1 MSPAV
6 ADAVLG
12 TFLVFCRIGGCLMVM
27 PGFSTHRVPQ
37 QVRLMVAIAI
47 TLVLAPLLLPGLTA
61 LVRGAS
67 QIDSVRY
74 IVSELATGISIGLM
88 GRYFFLAL
96 QFMATAIATFIGL
109 GGLPQMP
116 ADENEPAPSLA
127 NIITLTATV
136 LFFLTEQH
144 LEVIKALVASYAIIP
159 ASEGMD
165 LQLSLLQLTKTL
177 AIAFVLAL
185 QITSPFIV
193 FSIAINFMFGLM
205 NKLTPQI
212 QVYFIS
218 VPFVAAGGLFFVYFF
233 IGEVMRIFT
242 EGFMTWLERG
252 G

>member
-6 ADAVLG
+6 ADAVMG

-27 PGFSTHRVPQ
+27 PGFSSQRIPQ
-37 QVRLMVAIAI
+37 QVRLLVAIAI
-47 TLVLAPLLLPGLTA
+47 TLMLAPLLLPGLTSV
-61 LVRGAS
+61 VRGVS
-67 QIDSVRY
+67 QIDSIIH
-74 IVSELATGISIGLM
+74 IVSELAIGISIGLM

-96 QFMATAIATFIGL
+96 QFMATAIATFIGI
-109 GGLPQMP
+109 GGMPQP
-116 ADENEPAPSLA
+116 GVDESEPAPALA
-127 NIITLTATV
+127 NFITLTATV

-144 LEVIKALVASYAIIP
+144 LEVIKALVASYAIMPVADGI
-159 ASEGMD
+159 D
-165 LQLSLLQLTKTL
+165 LQLSLTQLAKTL

-205 NKLTPQI
+205 SKLTPQI

-242 EGFMTWLERG
+242 EGFMTWLQRG

>member
-1 MSPAV
+1 VTAAV
-6 ADAVLG
+6 ADAVLA
-12 TFLVFCRIGGCLMVM
+12 TFLVFCRIGGCLMIM
-27 PGFSTHRVPQ
+27 PGFSTQRVPP
-37 QVRLMVAIAI
+37 QVRLLIAI
-47 TLVLAPLLLPGLTA
+47 SITLMLAPLLLPGLTPI
-61 LVRGAS
+61 VRGA
-67 QIDSVRY
+67 QPIDSMQH
-74 IVSELATGISIGLM
+74 ILTETATGATIGLM

-96 QFMATAIATFIGL
+96 QFMAVAVATFIGL
-109 GGLPQMP
+109 SGMPQMG
-116 ADENEPAPSLA
+116 AEEAEPAPSLA
-127 NIITLTATV
+127 NLITLTATI

-144 LEVIKALVASYAIIP
+144 LEVIKALVASYAIMP
-159 ASEGMD
+159 VADGFD
-165 LQLSLLQLTKTL
+165 PQLSLVQLLKTL

-233 IGEVMRIFT
+233 IGEVMRVFT
-242 EGFMTWLERG
+242 EGFMTWLARG